1 MGSLDFREG
10 STWGNVAVDTAEQ
23 AEAGMADVRRSELLL
38 TGNRAASLLS
48 SLLSWASVRFGA
60 VGLDLYVPGETGLAL
75 LASVGRRDPMLSEY
89 AAVDAIAGLPQ
100 EPTEL
105 WQGWKLTSGAQT
117 LGSLAVGFTN
127 PHGASHE
134 EMHDAIRL
142 LCHRLPAAL
151 ELERLYQAMSRLAEA
166 ERLQRALYAIADLAS
181 GDRETDDVLAA
192 IHAIVAGLMYAEN
205 FFIALYDR
213 EAEILTF
220 PYFRD
225 VSDEE
230 APDPAT
236 PYPVAQLEG
245 SLTLH
250 VIRTGQSLVGPS
262 EDLLEENGL
271 RPGGYGPQAAD
282 WLGVPLLRGQE
293 VMGAIVV
300 QSYDEVRRYTDKE
313 RALLNF
319 VAQHIATALERLRIH
334 DELERRVQIRTEEL
348 EAANL
353 ALRAEIQERERA
365 ERLQKSLFRIAEL
378 GSTAGSLVDFYASI
392 HALVGELLFA
402 RNFYIAL
409 LSPDAEQLDFPYSV
423 DEYDAVR
430 VSRKLT
436 RGLTEYVL
444 RESRATLVDRTSINN
459 LERAGE
465 VQTHGTHATFWLGV
479 PLICDERTV
488 GVLVVQSYD
497 HEHSYGQRDQD
508 LLTFVS
514 YHIANALQRKRAAE
528 SLRQANAELEQ
539 RVVERTE
546 ALAAINQELRDQIAE
561 RERAERRLRHA
572 ALHDALTGLP
582 NRSLLLERMGQ
593 ALDRYRKDP
602 AAAFAVLFLDLD
614 RFKVV
619 NDSVGH
625 LVGDE
630 LLKAAG
636 ARISTQVPS
645 DAIVARLGGD
655 EFSVLLESVHGP
667 VEATE
672 AAARIIRALEEPI
685 RIAGKDIYSSTS
697 IGIAFASPHYRTPE
711 ELLRDADVA
720 LYRAKAQGRH
730 RFEVFDEPL
739 RQEALRQLD
748 LEGNLR
754 RALAQH
760 EFTPV
765 FQPIFSLADG
775 HVMGYESLLRWRHPQ
790 MGLLT
795 PAHFLAQAE
804 ESGIAEAIDW
814 QVYDIAFSQ
823 AHRLIGRDAYLG
835 INVGARHLRLPGFID
850 DLLERL
856 AHHKLAPSRLRI
868 EMTERALMEDPA
880 QARVLLERL
889 NALGVSI
896 ALDDFG
902 TGYSSLSYL
911 HQFPLQALKIDR
923 SFVHPIGSDA
933 PGNSLSVL
941 HAIHALGASLGME
954 LVAEGIE
961 TQAQLDLLTSLGCN
975 GGQGFLLGYP
985 ASVEE
990 LSERGQIAT

>member
-1 MGSLDFREG
+1 MPE
-10 STWGNVAVDTAEQ
+10 VQ
-23 AEAGMADVRRSELLL
+23 RSQLLL
-38 TGNRAASLLS
+38 TGNRAASLLA
-48 SLLSWASVRFGA
+48 SLLSWASDRFDA
-60 VGLDLYVPGETGLAL
+60 VGIDLYVPGETGLGL
-75 LASVGRRDPMLSEY
+75 VASAGRRDPISSEHAAIDAMVGLSH
-89 AAVDAIAGLPQ
+89 D
-100 EPTEL
+100 
-105 WQGWKLTSGAQT
+105 QGACWMGWRLTSNGQLLGT
-117 LGSLAVGFTN
+117 LAIGFAT
-127 PHGASHE
+127 PPETLHE
-134 EMHDAIRL
+134 ELHDAVRL
-142 LCHRLPAAL
+142 LCQRLPAAL
-151 ELERLYQAMSRLAEA
+151 ELERLYLAMTRLAEA

-181 GDRETDDVLAA
+181 GDRETDDVLAS

-205 FFIALYDR
+205 FFIALYNKAT
-213 EAEILTF
+213 ETLTF

-225 VSDEE
+225 ISDEE

-236 PYPVAQLEG
+236 PYPVEQLEG

-250 VIRTGQSLVGPS
+250 TIRTGLALMGPS
-262 EDLLEENGL
+262 DDLLIENGL
-271 RPGGYGPQAAD
+271 RPGGYGPQAED
-282 WLGVPLLRGQE
+282 WLGVPLLHGQE
-293 VMGAIVV
+293 VVGAIVV
-300 QSYDEVRRYTDKE
+300 QSYDQARRYTEKE

-319 VAQHIATALERLRIH
+319 VAQHIATALERLRAH

-353 ALRAEIQERERA
+353 ALRAEIEERERA
-365 ERLQKSLFRIAEL
+365 ERLQKALFRIAEL
-378 GSTAGSLVDFYASI
+378 GSTTGSLVDFYAAV
-392 HALVGELLFA
+392 HGLVGDLLFA

-409 LSPDAEQLDFPYSV
+409 LSADGERLDFPYSV
-423 DEYDAVR
+423 DEYDTRRA
-430 VSRKLT
+430 SRRLT
-436 RGLTEYVL
+436 RGMTEYVL
-444 RESRATLVDRTSINN
+444 RESRATLADHARINE

-465 VQTHGTHATFWLGV
+465 VQTHGTRAKVWLGV

-488 GVLVVQSYD
+488 GALVVQSYD
-497 HEHSYGQRDQD
+497 HEHTYGQRDQD

-528 SLRQANAELEQ
+528 SLREANAVLEQ

-546 ALAAINQELRDQIAE
+546 ALAAINEELRGQIVE

-582 NRSLLLERMGQ
+582 NRSLLLEKMGQ
-593 ALDRYRKDP
+593 ALERYRQDP
-602 AAAFAVLFLDLD
+602 SATFAVLFLDLD

-636 ARISTQVPS
+636 TRIRAQVPPG
-645 DAIVARLGGD
+645 ATVARLGGD
-655 EFSVLLESVHGP
+655 EFSVLLESVRDAE
-667 VEATE
+667 EATE
-672 AAARIIRALEEPI
+672 AAARIIRSLEEPI
-685 RIAGKDIYSSTS
+685 RIAGKDLYSSTS
-697 IGIAFASPHYRTPE
+697 IGIAFASPHYSTPE

-754 RALAQH
+754 RALLQR
-760 EFTPV
+760 EFEPV
-765 FQPIFSLADG
+765 FQPIFSLKDG
-775 HVMGYESLLRWRHPQ
+775 RVMGYESLLRWRHPQ
-790 MGLLT
+790 LGLLA
-795 PAHFLAQAE
+795 PADFLGQAE

-814 QVYDIAFSQ
+814 QVYDLAFAQ
-823 AHRLIGRDAYLG
+823 AHRLIGQSAYLG
-835 INVGARHLRLPGFID
+835 INVGARHLRAPSFID
-850 DLLERL
+850 DLLAKLEQ
-856 AHHKLAPSRLRI
+856 HDLAPSRLRI
-868 EMTERALMEDPA
+868 EMTERVLMEDPA

-923 SFVHPIGSDA
+923 SFVNPIGSDA
-933 PGNSLSVL
+933 PGNSLTVL
-941 HAIHALGASLGME
+941 HAIHALGASLDME

-961 TQAQLDLLTSLGCN
+961 TKAQLELLTSLGCN
-975 GGQGFLLGYP
+975 GGQGFLLGHP
-985 ASVEE
+985 ASVED
-990 LSERGQIAT
+990 LAARGQIAE